1 MMPRLGLHPNNNRD
15 AGGGG
20 DGRPRPFAA
29 LHESV
34 SGHQTFRSDAELRT
48 LFEVERTFSWG
59 ARVPTATL
67 TAKICCD
74 AQQTLPPNVITS
86 ARPGSDRRGKPHEA
100 ARVHHTSRRRGG
112 GVPAR
117 GAGAAGR
124 AHAADRCA
132 DELCGGRSRYQTTSH
147 LASRAISQK
156 FIACL
161 SNTLVVA
168 PRKTPQLSPAS
179 NNGLALIG
187 EKIRRGISR
196 HGANTSRDAS
206 TSAAQSAPW
215 TVLPS
220 CRARTLMLEVRPG
233 DRRSPFDRRASI
245 VMRSI
250 DGGHRSPCLILLLIV
265 HKAIRHGHHV
275 VLRR

>member
-1 MMPRLGLHPNNNRD
+1 MRCSPWPSGGSSHTIARAGCIRLRTAAAPRLRPYLMMPRLGLHPNNNRD

-20 DGRPRPFAA
+20 DGRPRPFGA

-196 HGANTSRDAS
+196 HGANTSRGREHECCAK
-206 TSAAQSAPW
+206 
-215 TVLPS
+215 
-220 CRARTLMLEVRPG
+220 RAV
-233 DRRSPFDRRASI
+233 DRASFLP
-245 VMRSI
+245 RANSN
-250 DGGHRSPCLILLLIV
+250 
-265 HKAIRHGHHV
+265 A
-275 VLRR
+275 